1 MTCFTA
7 KRKSTP
13 YVDGRL
19 RERERSRVDQHL
31 SGCDPCGLYFDQ
43 LKSVR
48 SGLRSLP
55 VPSAP
60 SNLATKLRII
70 ASREQQALT
79 QSHGSR
85 LEFLWNRWKFR
96 FEELMRPLTIPATGG
111 LLSSVLLFGTFG
123 FAIGTSTRI
132 VKHEVPLVY
141 AERTDANLVPISVTS
156 SVLLNISLD
165 DRGRIQDYMIREASS
180 SFTGDPS
187 RLVSNNIALPKF
199 PSRALGGDISILLT
213 PVVFRQ

>member
-19 RERERSRVDQHL
+19 RDRERSRVDEHL
-31 SGCDPCGLYFDQ
+31 LGCDPCGSYFDQ
-43 LKSVR
+43 LRSLR
-48 SGLRSLP
+48 SGLRSLS
-55 VPSAP
+55 VPAAP
-60 SNLATKLRII
+60 ANLATKLRVI
-70 ASREQQALT
+70 ASREQQVLT
-79 QSHGSR
+79 ESHGSR
-85 LEFLWNRWKFR
+85 LEFLWNKWKLR
-96 FEELMRPLTIPATGG
+96 LDELMRPLTIPATGG
-111 LLSSVLLFGTFG
+111 LLSSLFLFGTLG

-132 VKHEVPLVY
+132 VNYQMPVV
-141 AERTDANLVPISVTS
+141 AERADANLVPISVTS

-165 DRGRIQDYMIREASS
+165 SRGRIQDYMIREASNS
-180 SFTGDPS
+180 YTGDPA
-187 RLVSNNIALPKF
+187 RLVSNNIEMPKF